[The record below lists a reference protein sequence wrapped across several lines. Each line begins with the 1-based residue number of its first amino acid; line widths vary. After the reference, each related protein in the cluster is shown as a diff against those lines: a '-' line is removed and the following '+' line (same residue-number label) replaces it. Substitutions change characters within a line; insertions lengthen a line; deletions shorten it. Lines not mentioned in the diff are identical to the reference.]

1 MIPRLVPEISPLDA
15 FCDVGVVGVGI
26 GDSRSWIHFWWIGF
40 WKIYFWQIHYT
51 SVHLPPELKSTLQR
65 SPHRVRDL
73 WETAYSSSFQE
84 KCHSTPLH
92 SSTVRCLTVKLFSAF
107 LNWSVPP
114 SNAELG
120 IGLGYQ
126 RLRHS
131 APYPF
136 PPKYPE
142 ILDWVNLIVLKAPSG
157 KTEFLVVYRFWESK
171 LGFITFFTSLLS
183 IFIAQSCQA
192 KQCPEMQFTPS
203 S

>member
-92 SSTVRCLTVKLFSAF
+92 SSTVRCLTVKLLSAC
-107 LNWSVPP
+107 LYWSVLP

-120 IGLGYQ
+120 SNTYIGLTW
-126 RLRHS
+126 LS
-131 APYPF
+131 
-136 PPKYPE
+136 
-142 ILDWVNLIVLKAPSG
+142 
-157 KTEFLVVYRFWESK
+157 KTETLRTIPVPTKISWNFG
-171 LGFITFFTSLLS
+171 LGKFDSFKSSIGKNWVFGGLPLLG
-183 IFIAQSCQA
+183 IQVGIHYILHF
-192 KQCPEMQFTPS
+192 PS
-203 S
+203 